1 MSIEDLTFNLTS
13 SWVQVHGILVRF
25 MNQKVA
31 EGICGTV
38 GNVVQHPEME
48 VDGGSFIR
56 VRINL
61 YVTRPLS

>member
-13 SWVQVHGILVRF
+13 FWVQVHGILVRF

-38 GNVVQHPEME
+38 GNVVQHLEME

>member
-1 MSIEDLTFNLTS
+1 
-13 SWVQVHGILVRF
+13 

-38 GNVVQHPEME
+38 GTIIQKLDTE

-56 VRINL
+56 VKVSLDI
-61 YVTRPLS
+61 TRPLNRGRMVSMGQGKEQ

>member
-1 MSIEDLTFNLTS
+1 
-13 SWVQVHGILVRF
+13 

-31 EGICGTV
+31 EGIYGTV